1 MNMNAIL
8 SCSLQKIGLQCCCYG
23 AALAM
28 FGACAIENDIPYPIV
43 EGSIQA
49 IEVEGQCD
57 AEGNSSTQAT
67 INKKEQTVQLYVDDT
82 VNPAKLR
89 ITKLS
94 VTNQAVVVPVNDIQC
109 ISRENFPPNGFE
121 SLSELPASADT
132 RMNFSQPVGMTL
144 RTYQDYQWTVN
155 VNQVVN
161 RNIVLENQ
169 IGNAVIDVTNRKAVV
184 YVTTEQPLD
193 KVAVKSFQ
201 LGGQHGTV
209 TPDPTETATFD
220 FSQPCK
226 FFVKHAWEDF
236 SHEWE
241 VFVYQKKEEGGENL
255 LFPMSTKSIINGT
268 VTAGKKVKVEY
279 KRETDANWKELA
291 DAYILVNGT
300 QFTATLHNLQPG
312 TSYLYRITIGTQ
324 TGEEVGFKTAP
335 ATPLTDGDL
344 DNWHQDG
351 RLQNPWAAGGTS
363 FWDTGNRGATTI
375 GNSNTLPTD
384 ETCNGKGKAAMLES
398 KYLAVKFAAG
408 NLFTGSYLKTTGT
421 NGVLSF
427 GRPFS
432 AFPTKLRFHYK
443 YQSTTINKIGEDA
456 LEYLKGRP
464 DSCHVYIA
472 LTDWDEPREIRTRPS
487 ERQLF
492 DKNDPK
498 IIAYAELIKG
508 ENVNSYEQVDLTL
521 DYRALNRTPKYIA
534 VIATASKYGDYF
546 TGGEG
551 SKLWLD
557 NFELIYE

>member
-1 MNMNAIL
+1 MNSIL
-8 SCSLQKIGLQCCCYG
+8 SRILSKKRMYG
-23 AALAM
+23 YCVAACALLT
-28 FGACAIENDIPYPIV
+28 ACAIENDIPYPIV

-49 IEVEGQCD
+49 FEVEGQCD

-82 VNPAKLR
+82 VNPAQLR

-94 VTNQAVVVPVNDIQC
+94 VTNQATVTPNYDIQC
-109 ISRENFPPNGFE
+109 IDREKFPNSGFE
-121 SLSELPASADT
+121 SLNELPVSADT
-132 RMNFSQPVGMTL
+132 RMDFSQPVGLTL
-144 RTYQDYQWTVN
+144 HTYQDYQWTIT

-169 IGNAVIDVTNRKAVV
+169 IGDAIIDVTNRKAVI
-184 YVTTEQPLD
+184 YVTKDQPLN
-193 KVAVKSFQ
+193 KVVVNSFQ
-201 LGGQHGTV
+201 LGGAHGTV
-209 TPDPTETATFD
+209 VPDPTESATYD

-226 FFVKHAWEDF
+226 FFVKHGWEEF
-236 SHEWE
+236 SYEWE
-241 VFVYQKKEEGGENL
+241 VLVFQKDDEGGQNHT
-255 LFPMSTKSIINGT
+255 FAMTTKSIISGT
-268 VTAGKKVKVEY
+268 LTAGKQVKVEY
-279 KRETDANWKELA
+279 KRDTESNWKMLA
-291 DAYILVNGT
+291 SEHIEVKGT
-300 QFTATLHNLQPG
+300 QFTATLSNLRPA
-312 TSYLYRITIGTQ
+312 TNYLYRTTIGTQ
-324 TGEEVGFKTAP
+324 TGQEIGFKTAP
-335 ATPLTDGDL
+335 ATPLTNGSL
-344 DNWHQDG
+344 DDWHQDDK
-351 RLQNPWAAGGTS
+351 LLNPWAANGTS
-363 FWDTGNRGATTI
+363 FWDTGNRGAVTI
-375 GNSNTLPTD
+375 GNSNTVPTD
-384 ETCNGKGKAAMLES
+384 DTYNGKGKAAMLES

-443 YQSTTINKIGEDA
+443 YQSQTINKIGEDA
-456 LEYLKGRP
+456 LEHLKGRP

-508 ENVNSYEQVDLTL
+508 EDVNSYQPMELTL
-521 DYRALNRTPKYIA
+521 DYRALNRTPKYITI
-534 VIATASKYGDYF
+534 VATASKYGDYF